1 MTNNRWFWIAVVG
14 WVLAVLAL
22 GAGLTTR
29 HGSATVA
36 RVTDDAAA
44 RKALERYG
52 NVVSAQPVGAGFTA
66 WTVEKGGGRVVLY
79 TNPDASLLMSGVV
92 WDARTGENLSE
103 KIASMPT
110 SASLPGTLPGGVLPS
125 AGAVPR
131 GGPAVAA
138 MDGEFKGD
146 LPESI
151 KTVASLEG
159 VTEGDGRSADTVY
172 IIVDPRCPYCRQTYN
187 MTRDYVKAGRT
198 IKWIPTV
205 ALGDAANGLP
215 LAAAILQSK
224 EPDVVERI
232 LGKHEHITSTPTK
245 ETEEAL
251 ERNLSFML
259 AAFKQN
265 SELRQAGVPVAFYLD
280 HRTGQPRM
288 MTGVSENVVLRDIF
302 GTP

>member
-22 GAGLTTR
+22 GAALTTR
-29 HGSATVA
+29 HGSATVSPVA
-36 RVTDDAAA
+36 DEAAA

-52 NVVSAQPVGAGFTA
+52 NIVAAQPVGSGFTA
-66 WTVEKGGGRVVLY
+66 WTVEKGGARVVLY

-103 KIASMPT
+103 KLASTPP
-110 SASLPGTLPGGVLPS
+110 SLPGALPGNALPTP
-125 AGAVPR
+125 GAASG
-131 GGPAVAA
+131 GGPAGAA
-138 MDGEFKGD
+138 MDGEFKGE

-159 VTEGDGRSADTVY
+159 VTEGEGGPADTVY

-198 IKWIPTV
+198 IKWIPTI
-205 ALGDAANGLP
+205 ALGDATNGLP

-224 EPDVVERI
+224 EPDAVERI
-232 LGKHEHITSTPTK
+232 LGKHERITSAPTK

-259 AAFKQN
+259 AAFEQN
-265 SELRQAGVPVAFYLD
+265 SELGQAGVPVAFYLD